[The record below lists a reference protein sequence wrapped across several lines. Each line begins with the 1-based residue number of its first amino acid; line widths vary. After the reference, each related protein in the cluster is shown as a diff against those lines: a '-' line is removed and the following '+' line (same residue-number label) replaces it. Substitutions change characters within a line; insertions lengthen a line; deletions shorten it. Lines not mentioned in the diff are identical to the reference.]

1 MLFRSFKQEFATSS
15 PVLNNHKREKISS
28 VVWNW
33 GKLRIAIQLKSLVWV
48 SALVYVF
55 GRARWIIFRVALY
68 LRKGAHTIN

>member
-1 MLFRSFKQEFATSS
+1 MLFRSFKQEFATSL
-15 PVLNNHKREKISS
+15 PVLREKISS

-55 GRARWIIFRVALY
+55 GRARWIIFRIALY